1 MRRQVAPPVCQ
12 ARLPCRRNYYKFH
25 TDRDWG
31 VSTNYN
37 LTLDSGVL
45 GEDTCVEI
53 ILKAMED

>member
-1 MRRQVAPPVCQ
+1 MPTEIH
-12 ARLPCRRNYYKFH
+12 LPRNYYRFH

-31 VSTNYN
+31 VAANYH

-53 ILKAMED
+53 IVKALED